1 MAKFTLQV
9 KANQP
14 HFQYHPRLSQN
25 ACLVQIRLFKLKSVT
40 SYCADKPNIPA
51 FWDKIA
57 KMNLNVKINNPHFQ
71 YEPRV
76 S

>member
-9 KANQP
+9 KVNHP
-14 HFQYHPRLSQN
+14 HFQYQPRVSQN
-25 ACLVQIRLFKLKSVT
+25 ACLVQIWSFKLKFVT
-40 SYCADKPNIPA
+40 SFCADKPNIPV

-57 KMNLNVKINNPHFQ
+57 KMTLNVKINDPHFQ
-71 YEPRV
+71 YKPRV